1 MPFIHVEFL
10 EGKTL
15 EQKRD
20 IAKAITDAMV
30 NIGGV
35 KPETVYVIFNDLAKS
50 NLAKGGQLFVDK
62 Q

>member
-15 EQKRD
+15 EQKRE
-20 IAKAITDAMV
+20 IAKAFTDVMV
-30 NIGGV
+30 NVAGV
-35 KPETVYVIFNDLAKS
+35 KPESVFVIFNDLAKS
-50 NLAKGGQLFVDK
+50 DLAKGGQLFVDK

>member
-15 EQKRD
+15 EQKRE

-30 NIGGV
+30 KIGGV
-35 KPETVYVIFNDLAKS
+35 NPEAVYVIFNDLSKS